1 MSGASVA
8 SPLSGLASATTN
20 FPPLRLAY
28 SALFVLGLVGFIT
41 QMDTQ
46 MTTFLL
52 EPMKRDLALSD
63 IQIGLLQGTAT
74 GIAYGL
80 VSMPLGRLIDT
91 RNRVRLMMAG
101 VVVYAA
107 AMAAS
112 GLAQGISLLLV
123 CRAVVG
129 IVLALLVPAAFS
141 LLSDLF
147 APTRRTTASSLFGV
161 GQILGA
167 TVGILAGGFIFD
179 IIARL
184 VSADTARLPFVAPWR
199 VLYYGA
205 ALACL
210 VLLPLLATVREPS
223 RQERDTAQM
232 PSLSSALRELW
243 AYRGFIAPVIAGLLF
258 STIAFTAPTIWAPS
272 LLIRNFGLTPG
283 QFAGWFSAVTLVGS
297 ILGALAV
304 GPLAELSRRRIGTRG
319 VVLPALVAVLAAAP
333 LGCFGLATT
342 VPAFAAML
350 GLSLF
355 CNAIVQMVGI
365 LAFTLN
371 LPNEIRGIGLGVY
384 TLVTALLGNATAPA
398 AIALVSRALGGEAML
413 GQAVAV
419 VSVPSA
425 ILSALFLGLAMRGQ
439 ATRRAG

>member
-1 MSGASVA
+1 MSG
-8 SPLSGLASATTN
+8 LSAAALPAAPASAAAG
-20 FPPLRLAY
+20 FPALRLAY
-28 SALFVLGLVGFIT
+28 PALFILGLVGFVT
-41 QMDTQ
+41 QMDLA
-46 MTTFLL
+46 MTTLLL

-91 RNRVRLMMAG
+91 RNRVHLMMAG
-101 VVVYAA
+101 VVVYAV

-112 GLAQGISLLLV
+112 GLAQGINLLLV
-123 CRAVVG
+123 CRAVLGMVS
-129 IVLALLVPAAFS
+129 ALLVPAAIS
-141 LLSDLF
+141 LLADLF
-147 APTRRTTASSLFGV
+147 APARRTTATSMFGV

-167 TVGILAGGFIFD
+167 TVGILAGGLIFD

-184 VSADTARLPFVAPWR
+184 VSADAARLAFLAPWR

-210 VLLPLLATVREPS
+210 ILLPLLATVREPA
-223 RQERDTAQM
+223 RQERDAQT
-232 PSLSSALRELW
+232 PSLLSALRELW

-304 GPLAELSRRRIGTRG
+304 GPLAELSRRRVGPRG

-333 LGCFGLATT
+333 LGCFGLAPT
-342 VPAFAAML
+342 VPLFAAML

-355 CNAIVQMVGI
+355 CNTVVQMVGVF
-365 LAFTLN
+365 AFTLN

-398 AIALVSRALGGEAML
+398 AIALVSRVLGGEAML
-413 GQAVAV
+413 GQAVAI

-425 ILSALFLGLAMRGQ
+425 ILSALFFGLAVRGQ
-439 ATRRAG
+439 AVRRAG